1 MGQQGGR
8 LALDKEIRIYVWQ
21 SSAHIWI
28 YPAVYQA
35 GDADQE
41 EIQYF
46 GHQIGPRSPFE
57 TPLIPRDAKF
67 RGGSFYDGFEAI
79 RGELRG

>member
-1 MGQQGGR
+1 MM
-8 LALDKEIRIYVWQ
+8 ALRSLQ
-21 SSAHIWI
+21 M
-28 YPAVYQA
+28 QA

-41 EIQYF
+41 ENRYF
-46 GHQIGPRSPFE
+46 GHKIGPRSPFE

-79 RGELRG
+79 RGEFRA